1 MLGASV
7 SNITRIVNTEF
18 VIILAVASLLGCAL
32 SYVLTGWLMSTI
44 WRYYQDTTL
53 FAFLFSVFIMFLIS
67 AATIGYKVL
76 SAASMNPVNTLRN
89 E

>member
-1 MLGASV
+1 
-7 SNITRIVNTEF
+7 
-18 VIILAVASLLGCAL
+18 
-32 SYVLTGWLMSTI
+32 VLTGWLMSTI